1 MRAICCAHKLLAAV
15 ASRHYHSQGDEVG
28 GGRARGCIMV
38 ATPYVLLVVFGY
50 LWRDTW
56 CATFFHVLFHLLEQ
70 DNCYHYKE
78 TKMAFRIYNIDKLQL
93 NGRGPNLSQ
102 AEM

>member
-1 MRAICCAHKLLAAV
+1 
-15 ASRHYHSQGDEVG
+15 
-28 GGRARGCIMV
+28 MV

-56 CATFFHVLFHLLEQ
+56 CATFFHVIFNLLEQ
-70 DNCYHYKE
+70 DHGVLSLQRNK
-78 TKMAFRIYNIDKLQL
+78 KMAFRIYNIDKLQL
-93 NGRGPNLSQ
+93 NGSGPIYSQ